1 MNNSIRLMK
10 NDVITLAKIKYSNF
24 WYFKVNKIDTTVSK
38 RNWNDLKK
46 INNRD
51 LFSTIAQHEKVIP
64 GTKEKD
70 NKNTNKFNWLMIFNS
85 ENILKE
91 SIFSIFM

>member
-1 MNNSIRLMK
+1 M
-10 NDVITLAKIKYSNF
+10 TFAKIKYSNF
-24 WYFKVNKIDTTVSK
+24 WYFKVSKIDTTISK
-38 RNWNDLKK
+38 RNWDNLKK
-46 INNRD
+46 INNLD
-51 LFSTIAQHEKVIP
+51 LFSTIAQQENVIP

-70 NKNTNKFNWLMIFNS
+70 NKNINKFNWLMIFNP